1 MAHDDHYP
9 QPNVPS
15 PGRRRSAVRFRLSGQ
30 RRWPRR
36 LLLGTNLFVALCII
50 AVASV
55 LGYVQFRFGQIN
67 IQTIEGLRGGGSTPA
82 SQPFTLLVV
91 GSDTR
96 DLTGSGNAQF
106 GTQAQTSGQR
116 SDTMILIRVVP
127 ASHQMSILSIPRDLW
142 VPIQGMGT
150 QRINAAFNSGPNLLI
165 QTITADLG
173 IPIDHYAEVNFD
185 TFRDITD
192 AVGGVKFYFP
202 TPARDAYSLLNV
214 PAAGCVTLTGDQ
226 ALAFV
231 RSRHYEYFQNGQ
243 WISEAESDLA
253 RIQRQQAF
261 VKKMIKKAESEYT
274 NPIALNGIIGG
285 VTRNLTVDQGFSTG
299 FMLGLA
305 KQLRSVDAAAIP
317 TETLPTF
324 PEVIGGA
331 DVLGLQQPQAGQMI
345 SAFNSLGA
353 TPASGTSQST
363 GSGSTSAT
371 VAPSSVAVEVA
382 NGSGVTGQAGDA
394 VTALKSLGYN
404 ATINTT
410 PGSGFTSNV
419 IRYAPDS
426 KAAAMQLQGEV
437 AGGATLEETGS
448 LTPTP
453 YNLELITGSNWK
465 GLAASANTAAAIG
478 PATTPGSPSSNA
490 PATQAPATQAAATQP
505 AGYQPTGSH
514 PAVLA
519 DAVLGVTALA
529 SAGTSTPAATPPVTQ
544 YTLPGTPPGQ
554 QPPASCN

>member
-1 MAHDDHYP
+1 MAHDDALP
-9 QPNVPS
+9 RPNDPPS
-15 PGRRRSAVRFRLSGQ
+15 PPRVGGRRAVRFRPWAE

-36 LLLGTNLFVALCII
+36 LLVGTNIFVAVCILG
-50 AVASV
+50 VASV
-55 LGYVQFRFGQIN
+55 VGYVKYRLGQIN
-67 IQTIEGLRGGGSTPA
+67 IQTVEGLRNSGSTPA

-96 DLTGSGNAQF
+96 DLTGSNNAQF
-106 GTQAQTSGQR
+106 GTEADTPGQR

-127 ASHQMSILSIPRDLW
+127 ATHQMTILSIPRDLW

-150 QRINAAFNSGPNLLI
+150 QRINAAFNDGPSLLI
-165 QTITADLG
+165 KTITADLG
-173 IPIDHYAEVNFD
+173 IPIDHFAEVNFD

-192 AVGGVKFYFP
+192 AVGGVKFWFP
-202 TPARDAYSLLNV
+202 TPARDPYSLLSV
-214 PAAGCVTLTGDQ
+214 PAAGCVTLTGNQ

-243 WISEAESDLA
+243 WNFEAESDLA

-261 VKKMIKKAESEYT
+261 VKKMIKKAEGEFT
-274 NPIALNGIIGG
+274 NPIALNGIIAG
-285 VTRNLTVDQGFSTG
+285 VTKNLTVDQGFSTG
-299 FMLGLA
+299 FILGLA
-305 KQLRSVDAAAIP
+305 KQMRRVDAGAIP

-345 SAFNSLGA
+345 AAFNALGA
-353 TPASGTSQST
+353 TPGQGGTPAGAT
-363 GSGSTSAT
+363 GT
-371 VAPSSVAVEVA
+371 VAPSSVSIEVA
-382 NGSGVTGQAGDA
+382 NGSGVAGQAADA
-394 VTALKSLGYN
+394 VAALKSAGYD
-404 ATINTT
+404 ATVDTAG
-410 PGSGFTSNV
+410 GSGFTNNV

-426 KAAAMQLQGEV
+426 KAAAVQLQAQL
-437 AGGATLEETGS
+437 AGGATLEEDSS

-453 YNLELITGSNWK
+453 YNLKLITGSDWK
-465 GLAASANTAAAIG
+465 GLAGSATTSAAIG
-478 PATTPGSPSSNA
+478 SSTNGPA
-490 PATQAPATQAAATQP
+490 
-505 AGYQPTGSH
+505 AGAH

-519 DAVLGVTALA
+519 DALLGVTALA
-529 SAGTSTPAATPPVTQ
+529 GESTAATTPPVTQ